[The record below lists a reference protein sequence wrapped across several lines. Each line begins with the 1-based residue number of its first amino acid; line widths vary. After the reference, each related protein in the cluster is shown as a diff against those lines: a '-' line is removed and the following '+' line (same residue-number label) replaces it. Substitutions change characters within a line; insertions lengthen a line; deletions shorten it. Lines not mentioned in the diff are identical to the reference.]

1 MDIKNVEDIMK
12 NYQEQEQNFMKT
24 DKNVELIKKD
34 DDINKKKLSLK
45 EDSLSIELL
54 NQGIKDKDIELNRNV
69 LHRERLEKE
78 MEQVTDS
85 KLKAEYEKQIEDAEN
100 ENKTI
105 QEEVKRLKKD
115 RASARTQRKEK
126 INAELEK
133 LQEERQEMVTEKRQ
147 KERVLREEIYKKVN
161 DLQDS
166 TRKELMQLKKETDEK
181 LQQIEIMRQTKQLDM
196 KNFSYVYDENG
207 NPTNGEDFKKINE
220 DITNLIQQKYELQ
233 ETSKKCENYR
243 NSLIDPFKMP
253 PELPDD
259 QIYTCEFLLEQEKSQ
274 ENQIHIGKSILEQEK
289 TEKNHQNSEQFDT
302 SNEPRMNSVDDDF
315 FKNLGKLK
323 HSMPNTDKKEFYSPT
338 TFAANDRVKKEIKE
352 HLEHN
357 SVGKIEYI
365 EISEKN
371 GTIYWKDNKGND
383 KIATIKDAFESKKSI
398 FKNLDIAKK
407 CKEIAGGFF
416 RGLLLRRK
424 VNPEIV
430 VALEKNQEQLKD
442 YISSLH
448 TKKDLPFELIHNLQ
462 GIGMLEKF
470 RRNKFAKLEKRLGA
484 KVFGKLFDKN
494 ETLTNNKEILDST
507 TTTSEPTKKSH
518 SNALD
523 EYKQNNTDNHIE
535 KNAMK
540 QMNPDQIIAEET
552 EKTKSSVNDIMSKA
566 KQKSDIPDSNS
577 YNYIDL

>member
-1 MDIKNVEDIMK
+1 MDTKNVEDIMK
-12 NYQEQEQNFMKT
+12 HYQEQEQNFMKT

-34 DDINKKKLSLK
+34 DEINKKKLSLK
-45 EDSLSIELL
+45 KDSLSIEML
-54 NQGIKDKDIELNRNV
+54 NQGIKDKEIELNRNA

-85 KLKAEYEKQIEDAEN
+85 KLKAEYKKKLEETDQESQ
-100 ENKTI
+100 TI

-115 RASARTQRKEK
+115 RTSARTHRKEE
-126 INAELEK
+126 INTELEK
-133 LQEERQEMVTEKRQ
+133 LQEERQEMITEKRQ

-181 LQQIEIMRQTKQLDM
+181 LLEIEMMRKTKQLEM
-196 KNFSYVYDENG
+196 NNFSYVYDENG

-233 ETSKKCENYR
+233 ETSKKCEIYR

-259 QIYTCEFLLEQEKSQ
+259 QIYTGDFMLEQKSPEEKPQ
-274 ENQIHIGKSILEQEK
+274 ENNN
-289 TEKNHQNSEQFDT
+289 TATNNS
-302 SNEPRMNSVDDDF
+302 NDF
-315 FKNLGKLK
+315 FRDLGKLRSSIENNPK
-323 HSMPNTDKKEFYSPT
+323 HKISYPLATLETMDKVE
-338 TFAANDRVKKEIKE
+338 KEIKE
-352 HLEHN
+352 KLESN
-357 SVGKIEYI
+357 SEETAKKIEYV
-365 EISEKN
+365 EISEKD

-383 KIATIKDAFESKKSI
+383 KTETIKDAFESKKLI

-430 VALEKNQEQLKD
+430 IALEKNPEQLKD

-462 GIGMLEKF
+462 GISILEKF
-470 RRNKFAKLEKRLGA
+470 RRNKFARTEKRLGA
-484 KVFGKLFDKN
+484 KVLGKLFDKN
-494 ETLTNNKEILDST
+494 ETLSNIENQLPNT
-507 TTTSEPTKKSH
+507 TQQPTTASEPETQKETKAKNFDGIKVY
-518 SNALD
+518 NA
-523 EYKQNNTDNHIE
+523 DNHIE
-535 KNAMK
+535 KNA
-540 QMNPDQIIAEET
+540 NNLDVEQILAEERERT
-552 EKTKSSVNDIMSKA
+552 KASVQSIRSHMKTKPDTPNLESNDDVKTTTPEDNFI
-566 KQKSDIPDSNS
+566 N
-577 YNYIDL
+577 LR